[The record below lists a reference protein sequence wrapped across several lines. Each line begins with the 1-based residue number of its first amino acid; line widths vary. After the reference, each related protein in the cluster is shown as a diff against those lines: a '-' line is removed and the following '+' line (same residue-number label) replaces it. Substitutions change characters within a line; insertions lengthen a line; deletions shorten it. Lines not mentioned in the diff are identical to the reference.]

1 MPSPC
6 LLPVLALAVCMVG
19 AAEFMLSPMLAPL
32 ADAFSTTPARASG
45 LVSAYALSYA
55 VAAPLMGWFSDRA
68 GRRRVLLASLL
79 LFALDGIALTL
90 APTLHVAMALR
101 ILGGL
106 AAAATIPTVFALIAD
121 LVPPARQA
129 GAMGRVMLGMTAGI
143 AAGPAVAGMLAVE
156 FGWRAPFLV
165 TAGGCLAA
173 FLAGCHVLPS
183 NLPPSGD
190 SQEKLR
196 NTAAS
201 SGILLPLI
209 AKGAWNGSAVAGYVL
224 AGEVLRLRYG
234 LGVAG
239 VGAALSVF
247 GLGLAVGNLLA
258 GRAGLLR
265 ARGKCSDGSHRA
277 CRRGHDPVHDRH
289 PGVARVAWLPAGM
302 GRGTR
307 HRGAIEHRH
316 PGSAGCC
323 VKGTGSGH
331 LGKLQQPG
339 CADADAGCGRL
350 TGSARHRASRIA
362 GWRLLPGR
370 RCADCRGPA
379 DDGMRGRGIFRR
391 AKAKT

>member
-1 MPSPC
+1 
-6 LLPVLALAVCMVG
+6 MVG

-32 ADAFSTTPARASG
+32 ADAFATTPARASG

-55 VAAPLMGWFSDRA
+55 LAAPLMGWFSDRA
-68 GRRRVLLASLL
+68 GRRRVLLAALL

-90 APTLHVAMALR
+90 VPTLHAAMALR

-129 GAMGRVMLGMTAGI
+129 GAMGGVMLGMTAGI
-143 AAGPAVAGMLAVE
+143 AAGPAVAGILADG

-173 FLAGCHVLPS
+173 LLAGCHVLPR
-183 NLPPSGD
+183 NLPRSGD
-190 SQEKLR
+190 CQEKSR
-196 NTAAS
+196 NVPAS

-209 AKGAWNGSAVAGYVL
+209 AKGAWNGSAVAAYVL

-258 GRAGLLR
+258 GRASQCFAREESVLIVATALVAVALTWFTTGVLGLPGSLGCLLAWGAALGIAAPSSTAILARR
-265 ARGKCSDGSHRA
+265 AGAAKGQILAVSESINNLA
-277 CRRGHDPVHDRH
+277 VLMLMPVAASSLAVHGTV
-289 PGVARVAWLPAGM
+289 PAALLVGGCCLAGVALAVA
-302 GRGTR
+302 
-307 HRGAIEHRH
+307 
-316 PGSAGCC
+316 
-323 VKGTGSGH
+323 
-331 LGKLQQPG
+331 
-339 CADADAGCGRL
+339 D
-350 TGSARHRASRIA
+350 
-362 GWRLLPGR
+362 R
-370 RCADCRGPA
+370 RMTA
-379 DDGMRGRGIFRR
+379 
-391 AKAKT
+391 

>member
-32 ADAFSTTPARASG
+32 ADAFATTPARASG

-55 VAAPLMGWFSDRA
+55 LAAPLMGWFSDRA
-68 GRRRVLLASLL
+68 GRRRVLLAALL

-90 APTLHVAMALR
+90 VPTLHAAMALR

-129 GAMGRVMLGMTAGI
+129 GAMGGVMLGMTAGI
-143 AAGPAVAGMLAVE
+143 AAGPAVAGVLADG

-173 FLAGCHVLPS
+173 LLAGCHVLPR
-183 NLPPSGD
+183 NLPRSGD
-190 SQEKLR
+190 CQEKSR
-196 NTAAS
+196 NIPAS

-209 AKGAWNGSAVAGYVL
+209 AKGAWNGSAVAAYVL

-258 GRAGLLR
+258 GRASQCFAREESVLIVATALVAVALTLFTTGVLGLPGSLGCLLAWGAALGIAAPSSTAILARR
-265 ARGKCSDGSHRA
+265 AGAAKGQILAVSESINNLA
-277 CRRGHDPVHDRH
+277 VLMLMPVAASSLAVHGTV
-289 PGVARVAWLPAGM
+289 PAALLVGGCCLAGVALAVA
-302 GRGTR
+302 
-307 HRGAIEHRH
+307 
-316 PGSAGCC
+316 
-323 VKGTGSGH
+323 
-331 LGKLQQPG
+331 
-339 CADADAGCGRL
+339 D
-350 TGSARHRASRIA
+350 
-362 GWRLLPGR
+362 R
-370 RCADCRGPA
+370 RMTA
-379 DDGMRGRGIFRR
+379 
-391 AKAKT
+391 

>member
-32 ADAFSTTPARASG
+32 ADAFATTPARASG
-45 LVSAYALSYA
+45 LISAYALSYA
-55 VAAPLMGWFSDRA
+55 LAAPLMGWFSDRA
-68 GRRRVLLASLL
+68 GRRRVLLAALL

-90 APTLHVAMALR
+90 VPTLHAAMALR

-129 GAMGRVMLGMTAGI
+129 GAMGGVMLGMTAGI
-143 AAGPAVAGMLAVE
+143 AAGPAVAGVLADG

-173 FLAGCHVLPS
+173 LLAGCHVLPR
-183 NLPPSGD
+183 NLPRSGD
-190 SQEKLR
+190 CQEKSR
-196 NTAAS
+196 NIPAS

-209 AKGAWNGSAVAGYVL
+209 AKGAWNGSAVAAYVL

-234 LGVAG
+234 LGVPG

-258 GRAGLLR
+258 GRASQCFAREESVLIVATALVAVALTLFTTGVLGLPGSLGCLLAWGAALGIAAPSSTAILARR
-265 ARGKCSDGSHRA
+265 AGAAKGQILAVSESINNLA
-277 CRRGHDPVHDRH
+277 VLMLMPVAASSLAVHGTV
-289 PGVARVAWLPAGM
+289 PAALLVGGCCLAGVALAVA
-302 GRGTR
+302 
-307 HRGAIEHRH
+307 
-316 PGSAGCC
+316 
-323 VKGTGSGH
+323 
-331 LGKLQQPG
+331 
-339 CADADAGCGRL
+339 D
-350 TGSARHRASRIA
+350 
-362 GWRLLPGR
+362 R
-370 RCADCRGPA
+370 RMTA
-379 DDGMRGRGIFRR
+379 
-391 AKAKT
+391 

>member
-32 ADAFSTTPARASG
+32 ADAFATTPARASG

-55 VAAPLMGWFSDRA
+55 LAAPLMGWFSDRA
-68 GRRRVLLASLL
+68 GRRRVLLAALL

-90 APTLHVAMALR
+90 VPTLHAAMALR

-129 GAMGRVMLGMTAGI
+129 GAMGGVMLGMTAGI
-143 AAGPAVAGMLAVE
+143 AAGPAVAGILADG

-173 FLAGCHVLPS
+173 LLAGCHVLPR
-183 NLPPSGD
+183 NLPRSGD
-190 SQEKLR
+190 CQEKSR
-196 NTAAS
+196 NVPAS

-209 AKGAWNGSAVAGYVL
+209 AKGAWNGSAVAAYVL

-258 GRAGLLR
+258 GRASQCFAREESVLIVATALVAVALTWFTTGVLGLPGSLGCLLAWGAALGIAAPSSTAILARR
-265 ARGKCSDGSHRA
+265 AGAAKGQILAVSESINNLA
-277 CRRGHDPVHDRH
+277 VLMLMPVAASSLAVHGTV
-289 PGVARVAWLPAGM
+289 PAALLVGGCCLAGVALAVA
-302 GRGTR
+302 
-307 HRGAIEHRH
+307 
-316 PGSAGCC
+316 
-323 VKGTGSGH
+323 
-331 LGKLQQPG
+331 
-339 CADADAGCGRL
+339 D
-350 TGSARHRASRIA
+350 
-362 GWRLLPGR
+362 R
-370 RCADCRGPA
+370 RMTA
-379 DDGMRGRGIFRR
+379 
-391 AKAKT
+391 

>member
-6 LLPVLALAVCMVG
+6 LLPMLALAVCMVG

-32 ADAFSTTPARASG
+32 ADAFATTPARASG

-68 GRRRVLLASLL
+68 GRRRVLLAALL

-90 APTLHVAMALR
+90 APTLHAAMALR

-106 AAAATIPTVFALIAD
+106 AAAATIPTAFALIAE

-129 GAMGRVMLGMTAGI
+129 GAMGSVMLGMTAGI
-143 AAGPAVAGMLAVE
+143 AAGPAVAGVLADG

-173 FLAGCHVLPS
+173 FLAGCHVLPR
-183 NLPPSGD
+183 NLPCSGD
-190 SQEKLR
+190 SQEKFR
-196 NTAAS
+196 NAQTS
-201 SGILLPLI
+201 SDILLPLI

-258 GRAGLLR
+258 GRASQCFAREESVLMVATALVAVTMTLFTTAIMGFPGSLGCLLAWGATLGIAAPSSTAILARR
-265 ARGKCSDGSHRA
+265 AAAAKGQVLAISESINNLAVLMLMPVAAGSLA
-277 CRRGHDPVHDRH
+277 VHGTV
-289 PGVARVAWLPAGM
+289 PAALLVGGCCLAGVALTVA
-302 GRGTR
+302 
-307 HRGAIEHRH
+307 
-316 PGSAGCC
+316 
-323 VKGTGSGH
+323 
-331 LGKLQQPG
+331 
-339 CADADAGCGRL
+339 D
-350 TGSARHRASRIA
+350 
-362 GWRLLPGR
+362 R
-370 RCADCRGPA
+370 RMMA
-379 DDGMRGRGIFRR
+379 
-391 AKAKT
+391 

>member
-32 ADAFSTTPARASG
+32 ADAFATTPARASG

-55 VAAPLMGWFSDRA
+55 LAAPLMGWFSDRA
-68 GRRRVLLASLL
+68 GRRRVLLAALL

-90 APTLHVAMALR
+90 VPTLHAAMALR

-129 GAMGRVMLGMTAGI
+129 GAMGGVMLGMTAGI
-143 AAGPAVAGMLAVE
+143 AAGPAVAGILADG

-173 FLAGCHVLPS
+173 LLAGCHVLPR
-183 NLPPSGD
+183 NLPRSGD
-190 SQEKLR
+190 CQEKSR
-196 NTAAS
+196 NVPAS

-209 AKGAWNGSAVAGYVL
+209 AKGAWNGSAVAAYVL

-258 GRAGLLR
+258 GRASQCFAREESVLIVATALVAVALTLFTTGVLGLPGSLGCLLAWGAALGIAAPSSTAILARR
-265 ARGKCSDGSHRA
+265 AGAAKGQILAVSESINNLA
-277 CRRGHDPVHDRH
+277 VLMLMPVAASSLAVHGTV
-289 PGVARVAWLPAGM
+289 PAALLVGGCCLAGVALAVA
-302 GRGTR
+302 
-307 HRGAIEHRH
+307 
-316 PGSAGCC
+316 
-323 VKGTGSGH
+323 
-331 LGKLQQPG
+331 
-339 CADADAGCGRL
+339 D
-350 TGSARHRASRIA
+350 
-362 GWRLLPGR
+362 R
-370 RCADCRGPA
+370 RMTA
-379 DDGMRGRGIFRR
+379 
-391 AKAKT
+391 

>member
-1 MPSPC
+1 MAFPC

-32 ADAFSTTPARASG
+32 ADAFATTPARASG

-68 GRRRVLLASLL
+68 GRRRVLLTALL

-129 GAMGRVMLGMTAGI
+129 GAMGGVMLGMTAGI
-143 AAGPAVAGMLAVE
+143 AAGPAVAGVLADG

-173 FLAGCHVLPS
+173 FLAGCHVLPR
-183 NLPPSGD
+183 NFPRSGD
-190 SQEKLR
+190 SQEKFR
-196 NTAAS
+196 NAQTS

-224 AGEVLRLRYG
+224 AGYVLAGEVLRLRYG

-239 VGAALSVF
+239 IGATLSVF

-258 GRAGLLR
+258 GRASQCFAREESVLMLATALVTVAMTLFTAAILGLPGSLVCLLAWGAAIGIAAPSSTAILAR
-265 ARGKCSDGSHRA
+265 RAAAAKGQVLAISESFNNLAVLMLMPVAAGSLAVHGTVPAALLVGGCCLAGVALTVADRLMTARG
-277 CRRGHDPVHDRH
+277 
-289 PGVARVAWLPAGM
+289 ARV
-302 GRGTR
+302 
-307 HRGAIEHRH
+307 
-316 PGSAGCC
+316 
-323 VKGTGSGH
+323 
-331 LGKLQQPG
+331 
-339 CADADAGCGRL
+339 
-350 TGSARHRASRIA
+350 
-362 GWRLLPGR
+362 
-370 RCADCRGPA
+370 
-379 DDGMRGRGIFRR
+379 
-391 AKAKT
+391 